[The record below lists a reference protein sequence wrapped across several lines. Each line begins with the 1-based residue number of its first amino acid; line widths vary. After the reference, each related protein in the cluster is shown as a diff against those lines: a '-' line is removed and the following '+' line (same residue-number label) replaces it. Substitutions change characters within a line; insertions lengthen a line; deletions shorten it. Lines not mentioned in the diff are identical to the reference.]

1 LIAVSIV
8 TPLPIVILW
17 SFDGQI
23 ISLSAARRNIF
34 VTLVTKNF
42 TTAEIQRQ
50 KKRPEALFSLG
61 NLLAAWDAETLVEA
75 VNTATGSNITL
86 LASIER
92 VAFTAHVQVQV
103 VTNGRAD
110 LHDVTARTSC
120 SNFFVFRVNI
130 FFHGKTSVKAASLF
144 QP

>member
-1 LIAVSIV
+1 ME
-8 TPLPIVILW
+8 W
-17 SFDGQI
+17 I
-23 ISLSAARRNIF
+23 IKIGGKQRRF
-34 VTLVTKNF
+34 SGTKK
-42 TTAEIQRQ
+42 A
-50 KKRPEALFSLG
+50 PWGAFSLG

-86 LASIER
+86 FAGEER
-92 VAFTAHVQVQV
+92 VAFAAHVQVQV

-130 FFHGKTSVKAASLF
+130 FFHGENLG
-144 QP
+144 